1 VLAAELEQAHIEDHL
16 AHGQEPF
23 GALHRASGRIVFLF
37 EKKIKSCKPRRVIAG
52 V

>member
-23 GALHRASGRIVFLF
+23 GALHRASGRICLYFK
-37 EKKIKSCKPRRVIAG
+37 EKK
-52 V
+52 